1 MIKFL
6 LPRRRRG
13 FDYRYPPERIPDSF
27 IAQHGHYLS
36 RKLVFKSRHVDPS
49 VVSVEWTTT
58 GRAYFKLGWA
68 EFVEN
73 NHIKHGSGMVF
84 IFTGNLDVDVVVYHP
99 SGSEMRGVDPSSGSG
114 KRQVDPPSGSGGVNR
129 EVDPPSGSG
138 GLFGNI
144 GVKAEHVS
152 ERRQGMSSFESEI

>member
-1 MIKFL
+1 
-6 LPRRRRG
+6 
-13 FDYRYPPERIPDSF
+13 
-27 IAQHGHYLS
+27 
-36 RKLVFKSRHVDPS
+36 
-49 VVSVEWTTT
+49 
-58 GRAYFKLGWA
+58 
-68 EFVEN
+68 
-73 NHIKHGSGMVF
+73 MVF
-84 IFTGNLDVDVVVYHP
+84 IFTSNLDVDVVVYHP

-152 ERRQGMSSFESEI
+152 ERRQGSRQSTETICLVSAGIVENFSQLNARLVSSHRRKTFSRFLKHRSNESPKTKKSSMNTSMISFTKSSKMASIHRWKVAGALHNAKIEQNS